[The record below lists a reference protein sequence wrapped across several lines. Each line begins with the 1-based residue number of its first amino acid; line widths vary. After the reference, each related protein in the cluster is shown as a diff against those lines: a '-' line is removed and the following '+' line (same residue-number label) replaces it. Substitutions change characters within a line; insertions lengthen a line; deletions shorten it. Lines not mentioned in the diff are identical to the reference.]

1 MLDIRLLREHP
12 AATRAALLTRHAA
25 GQTYESLAHDFDTLL
40 ALDERRR
47 ALLQTVQEIEQQR
60 NELSRQIGSLKRA
73 GKDTTDLQRA
83 VHDLKRSLEE
93 TRQELAA
100 AEEDFNDLAARIP
113 NIPDPSVP
121 IGKGPED
128 NVVVR
133 SWGTP
138 PTFNFTPRQH
148 FEIGAAL
155 GILDLERAAK
165 LSGTRFS
172 LLRGLGAR
180 LERALIDFM
189 LDLHTREHG
198 YLEFAPPYMVT
209 AETMRGTGQLP
220 KFALDLFRVEGE
232 KPLYLI
238 PTAEVPLTNLHADEI
253 LDERLLPL
261 RYTAYTP
268 CFRSEA
274 GSYGK
279 DTRGIMRVHQFDK
292 VELVNITTPETSY
305 QALETMTRAAETVL
319 QRLELPYRVVTL
331 CTADMGFAA
340 AKTYDIEVWLP
351 GQNCYREISSCSNCT
366 DFQARRM
373 NLRCRPPGGKPRFA
387 HTLNGSGI
395 AVGRT
400 WIALL
405 ENYQQADGS
414 VLIPPALRPYMD
426 GLERI
431 TAAT

>member
-1 MLDIRLLREHP
+1 MLDIRLLREHA

-25 GQTYESLAHDFDTLL
+25 GQAYDSLAHDIDTLL

-47 ALLQTVQEIEQQR
+47 TLVHTVQDLEQQR
-60 NELSRQIGSLKRA
+60 NELSKHIGAIKRSGGDAAELQRSVQDLKRA
-73 GKDTTDLQRA
+73 
-83 VHDLKRSLEE
+83 LEE
-93 TRQELAA
+93 TRQELDA
-100 AEEDFNDLAARIP
+100 AEQDYHDLAARIP
-113 NIPDPSVP
+113 NIPDASVP
-121 IGKGPED
+121 VGAGPDD
-128 NVVVR
+128 NPVVR
-133 SWGTP
+133 TWGTP
-138 PTFNFTPRQH
+138 RTFDFAPRQH
-148 FEIGAAL
+148 FEIGTAL

-165 LSGTRFS
+165 LSGARFS
-172 LLRGLGAR
+172 LLRGAGAR
-180 LERALIDFM
+180 MERALIDFM

-198 YLEFAPPYMVT
+198 YIEFAPPYMVT

-220 KFALDLFRVEGE
+220 KFALDLFRLEGE

-238 PTAEVPLTNLHADEI
+238 PTAEVPLTNLHAGEI
-253 LDERLLPL
+253 LDECTLPL
-261 RYTAYTP
+261 KYTAFTP

-292 VELVNITTPETSY
+292 VELVNISAPETSY
-305 QALETMTRAAETVL
+305 TALEEMTRAAERVL
-319 QRLELPYRVVTL
+319 QLLELPYRVVTL

-351 GQNCYREISSCSNCT
+351 GQQCYREISSCSNCT

-373 NLRCRPPGGKPRFA
+373 NLRCRAAGGKPRFA

-400 WIALL
+400 WIAIL

-414 VLIPPALRPYMD
+414 VIVPPALRPYMG

-431 TAAT
+431 TAAR

>member
-12 AATRAALLTRHAA
+12 AATRAALLTRHAS
-25 GQTYESLAHDFDTLL
+25 GQAYESLAHDFDALL

-47 ALLQTVQEIEQQR
+47 ALLYSVQELEQRR
-60 NELSRQIGSLKRA
+60 NELSRQIGNLKRS
-73 GKDTTDLQRA
+73 GGDTTDLQEE
-83 VHDLKRSLEE
+83 VQKLKRTLEE
-93 TRQELAA
+93 TRQELEA
-100 AEEDFNDLAARIP
+100 AECEYEELALRIP
-113 NIPDPSVP
+113 NVPDASVP
-121 IGKGPED
+121 VGAGPED

-133 SWGTP
+133 TWGTP
-138 PTFNFTPRQH
+138 PQFTFPPRQH
-148 FEIGAAL
+148 FELGAAL

-165 LSGTRFS
+165 LSGARFS

-198 YLEFAPPYMVT
+198 YTEIAPPYMVT

-220 KFALDLFRVEGE
+220 KFAMDLFRIEGE
-232 KPLYLI
+232 RPLYLI
-238 PTAEVPLTNLHADEI
+238 PTAEVPLTNLHAGEI
-253 LDERLLPL
+253 LDERQLPL
-261 RYTAYTP
+261 RYTAFTP

-279 DTRGIMRVHQFDK
+279 DVRGIMRVHQFDK

-305 QALETMTRAAETVL
+305 TALEEMTRAAETVL

-351 GQNCYREISSCSNCT
+351 AQNCYREISSCSNCT

-373 NLRCRPPGGKPRFA
+373 NLRCRAPGGKPRFA

-400 WIALL
+400 WIAIV

-414 VLIPPALRPYMD
+414 VVIPRALRPYMD
-426 GLERI
+426 GVERI
-431 TAAT
+431 TPST